1 MERQSPGLVFTWTM
15 LMLLSLVTG
24 IDAGV
29 VFCRREDFQA
39 VGGYDEDRLYG
50 EDINFLWA
58 LLGLGRTRRQRL
70 TRVRGVR
77 ALGSTRKFDQFGDW
91 HLFMMARQV
100 LKSCITW
107 NWNDEK
113 FAARYWYDS
122 GR

>member
-15 LMLLSLVTG
+15 LMLLSSVTR

-39 VGGYDEDRLYG
+39 IGGYDEDRLYG
-50 EDINFLWA
+50 EDISFLWA
-58 LLGLGRTRRQRL
+58 LRGLGRTRRQRL

-91 HLFMMARQV
+91 HFLMMARQA